1 MTDRLYYRDAYLREF
16 SATVVSVDAEH
27 RHVVLDRTAFYP
39 TSGGQPFDTGSLGA
53 TRVQDVIDGDD
64 AIVHVVESV
73 QGIEPGQRIDG
84 QVDWTRRF
92 DYMQQ
97 HTGQHLLSALCADAY
112 GWPTTSVH
120 FGDAYCTVD
129 VAAPGIDSATLRAI
143 ETRANSIITS
153 NRDVTV
159 SFEDAATATGLR
171 KPSDRDGELR
181 IVTIEGID
189 RSACG
194 GTHVGRTGEI
204 GPMLLRRVE
213 KSKGATRI
221 EFLCGARAVARAS
234 LDADLLSRSS
244 RSLSASPDE
253 LPGIVESLQQR
264 LTEIER
270 ERKRL
275 AADLARFEARE
286 KWSEATADANG
297 VRRIR
302 LDVQGGAA
310 KDAEPMVHA
319 LLGLGGCIVLAV
331 GHKPWGVMLA
341 SAADTG
347 FDAGA
352 ILKPA
357 LAGVGGRGGGS
368 PRIAQGSV
376 ADEDGARAVASAL
389 GF

>member
-1 MTDRLYYRDAYLREF
+1 MTDRLYYRDAYLQEF
-16 SATVVSVDAEH
+16 SATVVSVDPEH

-39 TSGGQPFDTGSLGA
+39 TSGGQPFDTGSLGS
-53 TRVQDVIDGDD
+53 TRVLDVVDRDD
-64 AIVHVVESV
+64 AIVHVVESI
-73 QGIEPGQRIDG
+73 QGIEAGQHIDG
-84 QVDWTRRF
+84 HIDWARRF
-92 DYMQQ
+92 DLMQQ
-97 HTGQHLLSALCADAY
+97 HTGQHLLSALCADQY

-129 VAAPGIDSATLRAI
+129 VAAATIDGTTLREI
-143 ETRANSIITS
+143 EARANAVITS

-181 IVTIEGID
+181 IVTIASID

-194 GTHVGRTGEI
+194 GTHVMRTGEI
-204 GPMLLRRVE
+204 GVMLLRRAE
-213 KSKGATRI
+213 KTKGATRI
-221 EFLCGARAVARAS
+221 EFLCGARAVTRAS
-234 LDADLLSRSS
+234 ADAELLSRSA
-244 RSLSASPDE
+244 RALSAAPE
-253 LPGIVESLQQR
+253 EVPALVESLQQR
-264 LTEIER
+264 LTDGER
-270 ERKRL
+270 ERRRL
-275 AADLARFEARE
+275 AAELAQFEARE
-286 KWSEATADANG
+286 KWNEAAPDAIG

-302 LDVQGGAA
+302 LDLRDGAA

-319 LLGLGGCIVLAV
+319 LIGLGGCIVLAV
-331 GHKPWGVMLA
+331 GAKPCGVMLGA
-341 SAADTG
+341 AADTG

-352 ILKPA
+352 NLKPA

-376 ADEDGARAVASAL
+376 ADEAGADAVAKAL